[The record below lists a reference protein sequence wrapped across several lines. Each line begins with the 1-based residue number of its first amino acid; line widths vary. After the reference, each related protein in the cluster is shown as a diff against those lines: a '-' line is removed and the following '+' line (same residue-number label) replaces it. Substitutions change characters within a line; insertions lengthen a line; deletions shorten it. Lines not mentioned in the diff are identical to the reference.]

1 VPRSEKESLYDITMS
16 ATRWVLITGEYPP
29 APGGVSDYTCM
40 VAHGLAEAGDE
51 VHVWAPG
58 PPSLSYVGI
67 WEPDAVSVNGASDS
81 VSVHRLQGAFGSRDL
96 EVLDGWLSQMAKP
109 YRLLVQYVPHA
120 FGCKGMNLP
129 FCWWLSRRPEPVWIM
144 FHEVV
149 FPIARAQPLT
159 HNFLGVVTRLMVS
172 LVARK
177 AERIFVTVPAW
188 EALLPNTPNVR
199 RRVRQLAVPSN
210 IPTAISSQAVREI
223 RRQIASAN
231 EVVVGHFGTYGPAVT
246 GLLTDVLPALL
257 QKDSNRRVLL
267 VGQGSD
273 RFGKVLREANPDLQ
287 RQIQATGIMAPEKIA
302 AHLAAC
308 DCLVQ
313 PFIDGVSSRRTS
325 LMAGLALGLP
335 IVTNAGPLTDPIWKN
350 TDALELA
357 SSPSHTSLLDAVENL
372 LAEPKRLS
380 ELRRRAAGFY
390 QRNFSLARIIEILRS
405 ETAVRRI
412 AS

>member
-1 VPRSEKESLYDITMS
+1 MGFLE
-16 ATRWVLITGEYPP
+16 
-29 APGGVSDYTCM
+29 PG
-40 VAHGLAEAGDE
+40 
-51 VHVWAPG
+51 
-58 PPSLSYVGI
+58 
-67 WEPDAVSVNGASDS
+67 AVSVNGVSDS
-81 VSVHRLQGAFGSRDL
+81 VSVHRLQGAFGPRDL
-96 EVLDGWLSQMAKP
+96 EILVRWLSQMAKP
-109 YRLLVQYVPHA
+109 YRLLVQYVPQA
-120 FGCKGMNLP
+120 FGFKGMNVP

-149 FPIARAQPLT
+149 FPIARDQPLA

-210 IPTAISSQAVREI
+210 IPTSVSAQAVLEVRQ
-223 RRQIASAN
+223 QIAPVN
-231 EVVVGHFGTYGPAVT
+231 KIVIGHFGSYGPAVA
-246 GLLTDVLPALL
+246 GLLMKILPALL
-257 QKDSNRRVLL
+257 QKHSNRRVLL

-273 RFGKVLREANPDLQ
+273 RFGNILREANPDLQ

-357 SSPSHTSLLDAVENL
+357 SSPSPTGLLDAVENL
-372 LAEPKRLS
+372 LAEPNRLF

-390 QRNFSLARIIEILRS
+390 QKNFSLARIIEILRS